1 MPGVRARVERTGGVE
16 CGVKR
21 VERPVRDQCAVETG
35 CSVFGVRLLVG
46 PERPAFRQPSG
57 DGGPQRERGGSGP
70 VVFRQAV
77 VVSRVEAWSPERARV
92 SVWHVGVLA
101 RDGVAPP
108 QAGWATSSYELVWER
123 GDWKVWSATVVPG
136 PAPILNDST
145 APATAREL
153 ITALTGFSD
162 SGAER

>member
-1 MPGVRARVERTGGVE
+1 VAAAAGYITTGQTLLDLDPLSVEVAVRRMAADQAADGQVDDTLAGLAE
-16 CGVKR
+16 
-21 VERPVRDQCAVETG
+21 VR
-35 CSVFGVRLLVG
+35 
-46 PERPAFRQPSG
+46 
-57 DGGPQRERGGSGP
+57 RELAGGSGP

-108 QAGWATSSYELVWER
+108 QAGWATSSYELMWER

-153 ITALTGFSD
+153 IAALTGFSD
-162 SGAER
+162 TGVER